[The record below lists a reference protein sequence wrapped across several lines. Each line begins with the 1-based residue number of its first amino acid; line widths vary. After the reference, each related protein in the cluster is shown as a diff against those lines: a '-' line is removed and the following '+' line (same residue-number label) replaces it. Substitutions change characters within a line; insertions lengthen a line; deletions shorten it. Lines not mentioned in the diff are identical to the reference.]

1 MRWKWSHFYW
11 DSVWIIIIIMLVVSG
26 LTLHFKP
33 ARQCKC
39 NFHAFIDECF
49 QFPLTK
55 QQKSRDPTQTQPTW
69 ILAPFRLLH
78 FVSQSPASTSKDRAL
93 CFSISPQEVKRN
105 DLVRTCVRP
114 ACRDLSEG
122 PVSPP
127 ATAQF
132 PPSDLDTCIMP
143 YWIRSHKKYCSYCVI
158 SPFFFLI
165 RWGPHVLSIFFNL
178 YLGFI
183 IYEASPSFISFDSFC
198 RYWIS
203 PHTLFFFFF
212 LLN

>member
-1 MRWKWSHFYW
+1 
-11 DSVWIIIIIMLVVSG
+11 MLVVSG

-78 FVSQSPASTSKDRAL
+78 FVSQSPASTSIDRAL

-158 SPFFFLI
+158 SPFFFNSLRSPRALHLLQSLSRI
-165 RWGPHVLSIFFNL
+165 HHLWGL
-178 YLGFI
+178 
-183 IYEASPSFISFDSFC
+183 SFIHFI
-198 RYWIS
+198 WQ
-203 PHTLFFFFF
+203 F
-212 LLN
+212 LQILN

>member
-1 MRWKWSHFYW
+1 MQMQFPRFYW
-11 DSVWIIIIIMLVVSG
+11 RMLS
-26 LTLHFKP
+26 
-33 ARQCKC
+33 
-39 NFHAFIDECF
+39 IS
-49 QFPLTK
+49 LTK

-69 ILAPFRLLH
+69 ILAPFRFSILSLSLQLLP
-78 FVSQSPASTSKDRAL
+78 QWIGPL

-105 DLVRTCVRP
+105 DLVRACVRP

-122 PVSPP
+122 PASPP

-132 PPSDLDTCIMP
+132 PPSDLDTCIIP

-158 SPFFFLI
+158 SPFVFI
-165 RWGPHVLSIFFNL
+165 RWGPHMLSIFFNL

-183 IYEASPSFISFDSFC
+183 IYEASPSFISFDCFC

-203 PHTLFFFFF
+203 PYTLFFF
-212 LLN
+212 